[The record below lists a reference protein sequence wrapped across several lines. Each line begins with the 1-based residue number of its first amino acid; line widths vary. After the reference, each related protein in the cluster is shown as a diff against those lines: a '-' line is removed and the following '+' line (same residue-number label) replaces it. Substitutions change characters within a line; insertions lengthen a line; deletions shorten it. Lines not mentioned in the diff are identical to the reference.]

1 MSQTTVEWRASAT
14 FEDLEARASEMR
26 GEWAEASSKADRES
40 TDFKRSKS
48 QFLAEME
55 DISVHMGLLDMR
67 GAGPARGNAPAGA
80 LSSQSTHDFRTPGQ
94 RVVEDEA
101 FKAWQ
106 LRGAQGESPT
116 IELRTLV
123 STPSTSAGP
132 LLPVGQPYL
141 AEIRR
146 RRLFVRDL
154 LQVNTT
160 TLGAI
165 PYVREKN
172 QFVNASTAST
182 VAEGATKPEATVEF
196 IADNALVQVIATTL
210 PISNQVAA
218 DAPSLMSY
226 INGRLTYML
235 KLAEEKQVLAGA
247 GTGAD
252 IKGIRTFSIQ
262 SQSLTTDIVT
272 TVGNSIAKIEV
283 VDGFAD
289 GVVMNPADAWAM
301 YLNRASTSGVLDVGT
316 PFANVPLYVWG
327 LPVVRTNSIE
337 RTKALV
343 GNWEM
348 GATLWD
354 REQANVRVFEQHGTY
369 AAENKVLLRAEERVA
384 LTVNAPDFFVL
395 ATVSS

>member
-1 MSQTTVEWRASAT
+1 MTQTTAEWRSTAT

-26 GEWAEASSKADRES
+26 GEWAEVSSKADRES
-40 TDFKRSKS
+40 TDFKRSKAE
-48 QFLAEME
+48 FLAEME
-55 DISVHMGLLDMR
+55 DVSLHMGLLDLR
-67 GAGPARGNAPAGA
+67 GAGPAHGAAPAGA
-80 LSSQSTHDFRTPGQ
+80 FANHGTVDFRSPGQ
-94 RVVEDEA
+94 RVVDNEA
-101 FKAWQ
+101 FRAWQ
-106 LRGAQGESPT
+106 TRGAQGESPNV
-116 IELRTLV
+116 ELRTLV

-132 LLPVGQPYL
+132 MLPVGQPYL

-154 LQVNTT
+154 LQVNQT
-160 TLGAI
+160 TLSAI

-182 VAEGATKPEATVEF
+182 VVEGATKPEATVEF
-196 IADNALVQVIATTL
+196 VGDLAVVQVIAATL
-210 PISNQVAA
+210 PVTTQVAA

-226 INGRLTYML
+226 INGRLTYMV

-252 IKGIRTFSIQ
+252 IKGIRSFAIQ
-262 SQSLTTDIVT
+262 TQAFATDIVT
-272 TVGNSIAKIEV
+272 TIGNSIAKIEV
-283 VDGFAD
+283 VDGYAD

-301 YLNRASTSGVLDVGT
+301 YLNRASTSGVLDIGT

-327 LPVVRTNSIE
+327 LPVVRSNSIE
-337 RTKALV
+337 KTKALV

-354 REQANVRVFEQHGTY
+354 REQANVRIFEQHSTF

-384 LTVNAPDFFVL
+384 LTVNAPDYFVL
-395 ATVSS
+395 ATVS